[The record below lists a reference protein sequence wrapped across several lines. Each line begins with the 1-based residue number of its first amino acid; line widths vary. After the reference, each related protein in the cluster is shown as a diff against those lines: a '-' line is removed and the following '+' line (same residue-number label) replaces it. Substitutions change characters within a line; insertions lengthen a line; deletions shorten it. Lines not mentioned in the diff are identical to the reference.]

1 VHRGF
6 APDWSS
12 SEATTSVVEQ
22 MREAHR

>member
-22 MREAHR
+22 IRGAHR